1 MRFAG
6 RFACVTVIGLLI
18 AAVPSSFR
26 AFPSVYP
33 TGTTIYQPD
42 KAWSGYTIFDTID
55 EQGAALIDMNG
66 NLLRQFTAI
75 AAAPGPARILP
86 GGFVMGGD
94 MPREPHQEAIA
105 VVQYDWDGRE
115 VWRFDRT
122 DEVTTEAGE
131 TIWAARLHHDWQ
143 REGNPVGY
151 YAPDMEPATDRG
163 RTLILAHGAERGKRM
178 AGGVTLAELAFLE

>member
-1 MRFAG
+1 MNYTG
-6 RFACVTVIGLLI
+6 KCAC
-18 AAVPSSFR
+18 AAVVGLMIAVVPSRFN

-33 TGTTIYQPD
+33 TGTTIFKPD
-42 KAWSGYTIFDTID
+42 KTWSGYTIFDTTD

-66 NLLRQFTAI
+66 NLLRHFTAI
-75 AAAPGPARILP
+75 AAVPGPARILP

-122 DEVTTEAGE
+122 DQVKT
-131 TIWAARLHHDWQ
+131 
-143 REGNPVGY
+143 
-151 YAPDMEPATDRG
+151 
-163 RTLILAHGAERGKRM
+163 
-178 AGGVTLAELAFLE
+178 